1 MTDWH
6 IFGGYVE
13 VVLKAAPG
21 AGIVSSFVLQSDT
34 LDEIDW
40 EMIGSDVAQVQSNYF
55 GKGNTTTYDRGQYH
69 PVPPPQQTFIKYA
82 VNWTMDSTVFLLNDQ
97 PVRTLNFADAVGGAN
112 YPQTPMNI
120 RLGNWI
126 AGQEGNSPGTIE
138 WAGGI
143 ADLAQAPFD
152 MYVQSVRVINYS
164 PAASYKY
171 SDQSGSWQSIQ
182 SLQDPP
188 QKGTVGV
195 GSSAPGSSPAPAP
208 EGAAPVPET
217 PAPGAPA
224 EGDSGNDGMAPGYGS
239 HPSPGSDGGYGGAPA
254 PGVSSTITVAPGGYG
269 GGGYGSTPTQAANSS
284 AVVVS
289 GGTTY
294 TISAGAAVPSGGY
307 GGNPYGNG
315 TNPFPQGGGYG
326 GSNGTAPTVTIE
338 TDTAPA
344 PATTLQTAGSSQ
356 QSFGLGPSSPAAQSS
371 GPAQVTS
378 NPAPRLQVDR
388 VAGGLLALALGYA
401 VV

>member
-21 AGIVSSFVLQSDT
+21 AGVVSSFVLQSDT

-40 EMIGSDVAQVQSNYF
+40 EMIGSDTAQVQSNYF

-82 VNWTMDSTVFLLNDQ
+82 VNWTMESTVFLLNDQ
-97 PVRTLNFADAVGGAN
+97 PIRTLNFADAVGGSN

-126 AGQEGNSPGTIE
+126 AGTEGNSPGTIQ
-138 WAGGI
+138 WAGGLVDI
-143 ADLAQAPFD
+143 AQAPFD
-152 MYVQSVRVINYS
+152 MYVQSVKVINYS

-195 GSSAPGSSPAPAP
+195 GSSAPGGGAPAPAP
-208 EGAAPVPET
+208 DT

-224 EGDSGNDGMAPGYGS
+224 EGASGMPGAPEGAY
-239 HPSPGSDGGYGGAPA
+239 PSPDSNGDHYGGAPA
-254 PGVSSTITVAPGGYG
+254 PGISSTITVAPGGYDG
-269 GGGYGSTPTQAANSS
+269 AAPAATTSCNSS
-284 AVVVS
+284 AVIVS
-289 GGTTY
+289 EGTTY
-294 TISAGAAVPSGGY
+294 TISAGAAAPSGGY
-307 GGNPYGNG
+307 GGSPYGNSS
-315 TNPFPQGGGYG
+315 NPFPQGGGYG
-326 GSNGTAPTVTIE
+326 GSNGTVPTVTINTGSGE
-338 TDTAPA
+338 SVPTSLLTA
-344 PATTLQTAGSSQ
+344 TSGMSSQ
-356 QSFGLGPSSPAAQSS
+356 QSFGLGPSSPAAAQSS
-371 GPAQVTS
+371 GPAQVTT
-378 NPAPRLQVDR
+378 NPAPRVQVDR